1 MEVVFISKT
10 RKQKLSEYSK
20 KYDHIPRNEE
30 DRLNWMIDKYNLSPQ
45 KMEEIIQKKRMME
58 YYLSYTRFKIVL
70 YEDPE
75 GAKRPRFRLITK
87 SNYMMAAIDRPD
99 FVHVYSP
106 NAADDN
112 KYLHRLVDNELIQ
125 LTQYV
130 QTPCVATI
138 NSYFKTPSYFNT
150 TDVFLAEI
158 GLHRQI
164 QKPDSDNIAKKYFD
178 MFNENI
184 WIDDALVTTTHI
196 RKFYSILPRIEIFVD
211 YINYMTNIHQ
221 YRQMTNRKDY
231 NPDYPIGYLDMY
243 GRPFIE

>member
-1 MEVVFISKT
+1 
-10 RKQKLSEYSK
+10 
-20 KYDHIPRNEE
+20 
-30 DRLNWMIDKYNLSPQ
+30 MIEAYNLTPG
-45 KMEEIIQKKRMME
+45 KMDEIIFKKRMME
-58 YYLSYTRFKIVL
+58 MNLQYTRIKIVL

-87 SNYMMAAIDRPD
+87 SNYMMAAIDRPN

-112 KYLHRLVDNELIQ
+112 KYMHRLVDEELVS
-125 LTQYV
+125 LTQFV

-158 GLHRQI
+158 GLHRQMV
-164 QKPDSDNIAKKYFD
+164 KPDTDNIAKKYFD

-184 WIDDALVTTTHI
+184 WIDDSLVTDSVVH
-196 RKFYSILPRIEIFVD
+196 KFYSILPRIEIYVD
-211 YINYMTNIHQ
+211 YLNYVTNIHQ
-221 YRQMTNRKDY
+221 YRQITNRKDF
-231 NPDYPIGYLDMY
+231 NQNYPIGYLDSH
-243 GRPFIE
+243 GRPIIQ